1 MEKNSDSI
9 AAVVVEKNEL
19 QESFLE
25 EKQKIED
32 LRRAQMQ
39 TAQKFQRIEK
49 FASVF
54 LTFHLG
60 HMDLLTNSVLY
71 V

>member
-1 MEKNSDSI
+1 MEKNSDFI
-9 AAVVVEKNEL
+9 AAVVEEKNEL
-19 QESFLE
+19 RESFLE

-39 TAQKFQRIEK
+39 TAQKFQWIEK
-49 FASVF
+49 FTSEF

-71 V
+71 A